1 MSVHVPVQE
10 HASTKSKMTGNNAA
24 KKFPGLLGGGVSKA
38 PWDSVQLN

>member
-24 KKFPGLLGGGVSKA
+24 KKFPGLLGGGI
-38 PWDSVQLN
+38 